1 MFSKIADWFRDF
13 HYNFSMDEKYR
24 HKAIAG
30 ITLLVV
36 GLILACSPLINRWLI
51 ASYQPQVSRAA
62 IAKNNR
68 KKGEFNYR
76 SVKRLSLANIA
87 QARAQAKN
95 IDIIGEIVIPAD
107 HIYLPISKGISNLNL
122 ALTAGTFRPD
132 MKMGHGNYA
141 LAGHNMANHS
151 KILFSPL
158 YDYAK
163 PGQKIYITDLNHV
176 YTYRMYER
184 KIIDPSRVDVVQN
197 TNRKIVTLVTCDE
210 TGAHRLMVRGNLIK
224 SQKLKH
230 APHKVQKLFNHKY
243 NNK

>member
-1 MFSKIADWFRDF
+1 MFSKIADWFSNFRYDF
-13 HYNFSMDEKYR
+13 STDEKYR

-30 ITLLVV
+30 MVLLVV
-36 GLILACSPLINRWLI
+36 GLIFLCSPLINRWLI
-51 ASYQPQVSRAA
+51 SSYQPQVSRAA
-62 IAKNNR
+62 MAKNNR
-68 KKGEFNYR
+68 KPGEFNYR

-95 IDIIGEIVIPAD
+95 LDIIGEIAIPAD
-107 HIYLPISKGISNLNL
+107 HIYMPISKGISNVNL

-132 MKMGHGNYA
+132 MKMGQGNYA

-176 YTYRMYER
+176 YTYKIYER
-184 KIIDPSRVDVVQN
+184 KIIDPSRVDVVKN
-197 TNRKIVTLVTCDE
+197 TNRKIVTLITCDE
-210 TGAHRLMVRGNLIK
+210 TGGHRLMVRGNLTK

-230 APHKVQKLFNHKY
+230 ASHHVQKLFNHKY
-243 NNK
+243 NNQ